1 VTNPRS
7 DTLVIIPAYNEG
19 GKIAGIIA
27 KIKSLGIGLDVA
39 VVDDGS
45 KDDTVSKAKDAGAV
59 VLPLP
64 GNLGYGGALQ
74 TGFRYA
80 LQNGYSYA
88 VQIDADG
95 QHEPTYIKDLL
106 SPVKAGMADVSLG
119 SRFMGLGDY
128 KPTFARAMGIKLFGG
143 IASAIIG
150 RKVTD
155 PTTGFQALNRDVIRF
170 YASDTYPVDFPD
182 ADVLIMLHRAGL
194 RSIEVP
200 VMMYPRTEGT
210 SMHSGLKP
218 LYYIFKMMLSI
229 LVTLMRKNAFRKG

>member
-1 VTNPRS
+1 MTNPRS

-19 GKIAGIIA
+19 GKIAGIIG
-27 KIKSLGIGLDVA
+27 KIKSLGLGVDVA

-45 KDDTVSKAKDAGAV
+45 KDDTAARAKEAGAV
-59 VLPLP
+59 VLSLP

-80 LQNGYSYA
+80 LRDGYSYA

-106 SPVKAGMADVSLG
+106 DPVKAGEADVSLG

-128 KPTFARAMGIKLFGG
+128 KPTFARAMGMKLFGG

-155 PTTGFQALNRDVIRF
+155 PTTGFQALNRDVICF
-170 YASDTYPVDFPD
+170 YASNTYPVDFPD

-194 RSIEVP
+194 KSIEVP
-200 VMMYPRTEGT
+200 VMMYPRAEGK

-218 LYYIFKMMLSI
+218 FYYVFKMFLSI
-229 LVTLMRKNAFRKG
+229 LVTLLRMNTFKRG

>member
-1 VTNPRS
+1 MTNPRS